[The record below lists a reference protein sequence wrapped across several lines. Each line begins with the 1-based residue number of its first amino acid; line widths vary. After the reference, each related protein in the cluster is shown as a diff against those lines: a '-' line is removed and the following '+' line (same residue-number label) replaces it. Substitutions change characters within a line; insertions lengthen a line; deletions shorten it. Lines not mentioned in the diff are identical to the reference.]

1 MIYIKQYDAKFM
13 SLAIWVLNMLTPDR
27 LKCAS
32 PLVLKLRSVSSLQH
46 CDWRFDS
53 ESNMTYISS
62 TLEGLLILRLL
73 NDQKLAMIV
82 NYIIRK

>member
-32 PLVLKLRSVSSLQH
+32 SLVLKLRSVSSFNTVTG
-46 CDWRFDS
+46 D
-53 ESNMTYISS
+53 
-62 TLEGLLILRLL
+62 LILSLIWRTSV
-73 NDQKLAMIV
+73 AP
-82 NYIIRK
+82 